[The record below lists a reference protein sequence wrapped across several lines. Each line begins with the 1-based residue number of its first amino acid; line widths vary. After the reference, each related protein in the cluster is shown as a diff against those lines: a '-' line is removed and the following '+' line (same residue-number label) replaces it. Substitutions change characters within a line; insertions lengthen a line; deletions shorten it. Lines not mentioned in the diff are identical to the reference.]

1 MQFFTNRVALLL
13 ALSGAV
19 LGATPTSS
27 GYADSCHNVDVYA
40 PNTDTNG
47 NKPYYELYG
56 SCKGYG
62 AFEPPTNLRLDYCLG
77 NSKGR
82 LTAQK
87 GKTLEAGCRNFTLP
101 GTVLFANCDNGKGN
115 FTATSFDLNT
125 IVGNQQGVLTC
136 YGKTGA

>member
-1 MQFFTNRVALLL
+1 MQFFTNQVALVL
-13 ALSGAV
+13 ALSCAV
-19 LGATPTSS
+19 LGATTDSD
-27 GYADSCHNVDVYA
+27 YADSCHNVDLYA

-47 NKPYYELYG
+47 SQPYYELYG
-56 SCKGYG
+56 PCRGYG

-87 GKTLEAGCRNFTLP
+87 GKALESSCKGLSLSSTNIL
-101 GTVLFANCDNGKGN
+101 LANCDNGKGN
-115 FTATSFDLNT
+115 YTATSFDLNS
-125 IVGNQQGVLTC
+125 IAGNEQGVLTC

>member
-1 MQFFTNRVALLL
+1 MQLITGQVALVL
-13 ALSGAV
+13 ALSCAV

-40 PNTDTNG
+40 PNNDLNG
-47 NKPYYELYG
+47 NEPYYELYG
-56 SCKGYG
+56 PCRGYG
-62 AFEPPTNLRLDYCLG
+62 AFEPPGNLRLDYCLG

-87 GKTLEAGCRNFTLP
+87 GKSLEASCRNFTIT
-101 GTVLFANCDNGKGN
+101 GSVLFANCDNGKGN

-125 IVGNQQGVLTC
+125 IVGNEQSVLTC